1 MPCCLSRSLRRTTLA
16 TTLSGATIFLSA
28 CVAAAPALAPV
39 THGVAAGD
47 VTTESAVIWSRTDQ
61 PAFMHVLI
69 EGSRNDSGAHA
80 VVRVH
85 ADGDYTGKVR
95 VTGLKA
101 GRDYGY
107 KVWFSTSKTGRS
119 GMNGGAEGHFRTPP
133 ASKEPEAVAF
143 GWGGD
148 LAGQNVCR
156 DAVEGFPIFKAI
168 NATPMDFFIG
178 LGDMIYADGVCN
190 PTGLY
195 GNAQVS
201 GEFLQAANMA
211 DYWGHWRYNREDEG
225 YRSLL
230 ASMPYYAIWD
240 DHEVVNDFGPLHD
253 TRTAPPYTP
262 GVHLMPIGLKA
273 MLDYNPI
280 LPAGNTPERLYRNV
294 RWGKN
299 LEMFVL
305 DTRQYRDANFV
316 ADSAEGP
323 KAMLGREQ
331 VVWLKDALKKSNAT
345 WTVIVSSVPMSIPTG
360 SAGEAG
366 RDGWANYQETGG
378 FEHELTDILRYMQ
391 QNGMYNVV
399 WITTDVHFSEVFRY
413 TPFQDDPAFQVHEIV
428 TGPINAGI
436 GPNAAFDPTLGTVSL
451 FRFPTT
457 TPANYGE
464 AKQMFNFG
472 LIKIAEDGT
481 LVASINGIDGAALYE
496 LQLHP
501 H

>member
-1 MPCCLSRSLRRTTLA
+1 M
-16 TTLSGATIFLSA
+16 
-28 CVAAAPALAPV
+28 
-39 THGVAAGD
+39 AAGD

-61 PAFMHVLI
+61 PAYMHVLV

-107 KVWFSTSKTGRS
+107 KVWFSTSKTGRP

-133 ASKEPEAVAF
+133 ASKEPEAVVF

-201 GEFLQAANMA
+201 GQFLQAANMA
-211 DYWGHWRYNREDEG
+211 DYWRHWRYNREDEG

-253 TRTAPPYTP
+253 TPPRPTPPAYT
-262 GVHLMPIGLKA
+262 
-273 MLDYNPI
+273 
-280 LPAGNTPERLYRNV
+280 
-294 RWGKN
+294 
-299 LEMFVL
+299 
-305 DTRQYRDANFV
+305 
-316 ADSAEGP
+316 
-323 KAMLGREQ
+323 
-331 VVWLKDALKKSNAT
+331 
-345 WTVIVSSVPMSIPTG
+345 
-360 SAGEAG
+360 
-366 RDGWANYQETGG
+366 
-378 FEHELTDILRYMQ
+378 
-391 QNGMYNVV
+391 
-399 WITTDVHFSEVFRY
+399 
-413 TPFQDDPAFQVHEIV
+413 
-428 TGPINAGI
+428 
-436 GPNAAFDPTLGTVSL
+436 
-451 FRFPTT
+451 
-457 TPANYGE
+457 
-464 AKQMFNFG
+464 
-472 LIKIAEDGT
+472 
-481 LVASINGIDGAALYE
+481 
-496 LQLHP
+496 
-501 H
+501 

>member
-1 MPCCLSRSLRRTTLA
+1 
-16 TTLSGATIFLSA
+16 
-28 CVAAAPALAPV
+28 
-39 THGVAAGD
+39 
-47 VTTESAVIWSRTDQ
+47 
-61 PAFMHVLI
+61 
-69 EGSRNDSGAHA
+69 
-80 VVRVH
+80 
-85 ADGDYTGKVR
+85 
-95 VTGLKA
+95 
-101 GRDYGY
+101 
-107 KVWFSTSKTGRS
+107 
-119 GMNGGAEGHFRTPP
+119 
-133 ASKEPEAVAF
+133 
-143 GWGGD
+143 
-148 LAGQNVCR
+148 
-156 DAVEGFPIFKAI
+156 
-168 NATPMDFFIG
+168 
-178 LGDMIYADGVCN
+178 
-190 PTGLY
+190 
-195 GNAQVS
+195 
-201 GEFLQAANMA
+201 
-211 DYWGHWRYNREDEG
+211 
-225 YRSLL
+225 
-230 ASMPYYAIWD
+230 
-240 DHEVVNDFGPLHD
+240 
-253 TRTAPPYTP
+253 
-262 GVHLMPIGLKA
+262 
-273 MLDYNPI
+273 
-280 LPAGNTPERLYRNV
+280 
-294 RWGKN
+294 
-299 LEMFVL
+299 MFVL

-316 ADSAEGP
+316 ADSAAGP
-323 KAMLGREQ
+323 KTMLGREQ

-360 SAGEAG
+360 SAGAAG

-481 LVASINGIDGAALYE
+481 LVASINGIDGAAWYE